1 MSGYQVYVFAGT
13 SEGRILAEKLAE
25 KGIPSRIFV
34 VSEYGAS
41 LLPENESVEVS
52 AGRLGREE
60 MCQEMRLL
68 AKDGIV
74 FDATH
79 PYAVQA
85 TENIRAAA
93 GAAGRTCFRVL
104 RGSSLKS
111 EENADREGNL
121 SDSERGQEY
130 DPEIGCF
137 HLHSEK
143 PEEDPA
149 GGQARGSVSCSP
161 ARAQLDQG
169 ERGKKKEGDS
179 QLDGSGPEIISVR
192 SAEEAAEFLRGTSGN
207 VLLTTGSKELP
218 VFTKVEGYRER
229 FYARVLPLPDVV
241 SQCSA
246 LGFDAGHLIGMQ
258 GPFSREMNTALLRQ
272 IGARWMVTKE
282 SGKRGGFP
290 EKRQA
295 AQEAGCG
302 LVVIGRPEKEDG
314 IPLAEALQMLE
325 KFARERTPLKASAK
339 KENGKNA
346 SAASDGAAETA
357 ADSSSFFPQEENPGA
372 VKSITSGASSIYFQP
387 KDSGSAG
394 EAASGDFREH
404 RSKNRSSERKGD
416 ENMLD
421 SYIWEDDENTEE
433 KTGSSS
439 AAQSA
444 RVTLVGIGMGTP
456 ETLTREGAEAIR
468 NADILIG
475 ARRMVEP
482 YRYQGKKIFI
492 SYKADEICAFI
503 EAAPPQKKV
512 AVLLSGDSGFY
523 SGAKNLMKKLP
534 EGTRV
539 ISGISSLQYFCSR
552 LMTTWEDVFM
562 VSMHGRECD
571 IIRLLEDHPRLFVLV
586 GSRTAAAEI
595 CRELADCGLG
605 NTKVSIGERLSY
617 PDEKIRTA
625 QARELTGAET
635 DPLCVML
642 LERENERSGEN
653 QPQPCR
659 AGKPGTAGPG
669 KTPETAGPAGKRK
682 GETASAAAFGYPD
695 SAFIRGSVPMTKEEI
710 RCISVSKLRLRRDAV
725 VYDIGA
731 GTGSVSVEAAG
742 LVPEGRIYAVERD
755 REALELIR
763 RNRQKFA
770 AENLEIVEGTAP
782 EALDSLEK
790 PTHAFIGGSGGN
802 LREILESLCRKN
814 PRIRVVLNVISL
826 ETLSEALETFSGL
839 PFEEPEIVCVS
850 VAKAKAAGAH
860 HLMMGQNP
868 VYIISAE
875 GKG

>member
-13 SEGRILAEKLAE
+13 SEGRILAEKIAE

-34 VSEYGAS
+34 ASEYGGS

-52 AGRLGREE
+52 VGRLGREE
-60 MCQEMRLL
+60 MCREMRLL
-68 AKDGIV
+68 AEGGIV

-93 GAAGRTCFRVL
+93 EEAGRTCFRVL

-111 EENADREGNL
+111 EENADRE
-121 SDSERGQEY
+121 
-130 DPEIGCF
+130 
-137 HLHSEK
+137 
-143 PEEDPA
+143 
-149 GGQARGSVSCSP
+149 
-161 ARAQLDQG
+161 
-169 ERGKKKEGDS
+169 
-179 QLDGSGPEIISVR
+179 EIISVR
-192 SAEEAAEFLRGTSGN
+192 SAEEAAEFLRGTTGN

-218 VFTKVEGYRER
+218 AFVQVEGYRER

-241 SQCSA
+241 LQCAA

-258 GPFSREMNTALLRQ
+258 GPFSREMNTALLRE

-302 LVVIGRPEKEDG
+302 LVVIERPKKEDG

-325 KFARERTPLKASAK
+325 KFAGERTPLKASAK

-346 SAASDGAAETA
+346 SAVSDGAAETA
-357 ADSSSFFPQEENPGA
+357 ADSSSFFPQEENFGAVKRNDSMETIFDRGFLQEGNPGA
-372 VKSITSGASSIYFQP
+372 VKNIASDASSTYLQP

-421 SYIWEDDENTEE
+421 SYIWEDDENMEE
-433 KTGSSS
+433 KIGSSS

-456 ETLTREGAEAIR
+456 ETLTQEGAEAIR

-503 EAAPPQKKV
+503 EAAPPEKKV

-625 QARELTGAET
+625 PARELTGAET

-653 QPQPCR
+653 QPQPSR
-659 AGKPGTAGPG
+659 AGKPGTAGSG

-682 GETASAAAFGYPD
+682 GESFPAAAFGYPD

-710 RCISVSKLRLRRDAV
+710 RCISVSKLRLWRDAI
-725 VYDIGA
+725 VYDVGA
-731 GTGSVSVEAAG
+731 GTGSVSVEIAG
-742 LVPEGRIYAVERD
+742 LVPEGRVYAVERD
-755 REALELIR
+755 REALVLIR

-782 EALDSLEK
+782 EALESLEK

-826 ETLSEALETFSGL
+826 ETLSEALEAFSGL

-868 VYIISAE
+868 VYIISAD